1 MIASAAILAVLA
13 VVTVA
18 VGRYGRAN
26 ANDLVGLV
34 GDADLRVRRYR
45 SIQRGSLA
53 TIGVGYL
60 LAAGA
65 AASLVA
71 GLFGA

>member
-1 MIASAAILAVLA
+1 MIASAVLLAIVAA
-13 VVTVA
+13 AAVA

-26 ANDLVGLV
+26 AQELVGLV
-34 GDADLRVRRYR
+34 GDPDVRVRRYR

-60 LAAGA
+60 LAAA
-65 AASLVA
+65 AAVSLVA